1 MVIILI
7 TLVVGML
14 VRRGISKAFSL
25 RKVSS
30 SSSYAI
36 SQLLYFLILIVGF
49 YAALSTLGID
59 LTGIAVIAGAL
70 SVGIGFGL
78 QSILSNFVSG
88 ILILFEKN
96 VTPGD
101 IIQLESGVIGI
112 VDMVNIRSTVI
123 ETPDRKRMIIP
134 NTEIISKKL
143 TNWSL
148 EKKGVYQVSI
158 PLSVKR
164 EADQI
169 KVKEVLL
176 NVAKKSGFSCNE
188 PSPLAHLVKLTEGLQ
203 EWEMVI
209 WVNQKPKKT
218 QEESSFSTLT
228 VEIESQLN
236 QEGITLEK
244 VACPTALFIK

>member
-1 MVIILI
+1 M
-7 TLVVGML
+7 
-14 VRRGISKAFSL
+14 
-25 RKVSS
+25 
-30 SSSYAI
+30 
-36 SQLLYFLILIVGF
+36 
-49 YAALSTLGID
+49 
-59 LTGIAVIAGAL
+59 IAGAL

-148 EKKGVYQVSI
+148 EKGSI
-158 PLSVKR
+158 
-164 EADQI
+164 
-169 KVKEVLL
+169 
-176 NVAKKSGFSCNE
+176 
-188 PSPLAHLVKLTEGLQ
+188 
-203 EWEMVI
+203 
-209 WVNQKPKKT
+209 
-218 QEESSFSTLT
+218 SS
-228 VEIESQLN
+228 
-236 QEGITLEK
+236 
-244 VACPTALFIK
+244 